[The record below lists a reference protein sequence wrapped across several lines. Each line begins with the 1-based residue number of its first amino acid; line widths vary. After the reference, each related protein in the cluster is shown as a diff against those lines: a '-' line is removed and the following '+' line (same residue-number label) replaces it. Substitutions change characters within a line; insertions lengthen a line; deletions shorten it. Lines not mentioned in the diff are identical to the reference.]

1 MPVENSQVHDYPES
15 TFVFLYLYFLG
26 DLFLKAYVTSDDL
39 SITRRE
45 EINNKGTSLN
55 SIKFLDSKIDLTY
68 SHFPK
73 DFSST

>member
-15 TFVFLYLYFLG
+15 TFVFLYLYVLG

-68 SHFPK
+68 SHFSK